1 MRKKIL
7 LKKVVSLGIAM
18 VGATILLAGCGKAK
32 GESEEEQ
39 AALAAVEDMRENLK
53 SKQSLKLYSV
63 DVKDDEKY
71 HVKID
76 YAADNSFG
84 ASVDDVQ
91 YYNIEKDTIEPEK
104 ITKFSELFKNGG
116 REERIEQEYEDC
128 SEKEVSV
135 DVDWIMSNFE

>member
-91 YYNIEKDTIEPEK
+91 YYNIEKDTMEPEK
-104 ITKFSELFKNGG
+104 ITEFSELFENGG

-128 SEKEVSV
+128 SEKEVPI

>member
-53 SKQSLKLYSV
+53 SKQSLK
-63 DVKDDEKY
+63 
-71 HVKID
+71 
-76 YAADNSFG
+76 
-84 ASVDDVQ
+84 
-91 YYNIEKDTIEPEK
+91 
-104 ITKFSELFKNGG
+104 
-116 REERIEQEYEDC
+116 
-128 SEKEVSV
+128 
-135 DVDWIMSNFE
+135 